1 MQNLLFGTIQSE
13 NLIAIAKKPDRK
25 SRKRL
30 LEELTELF
38 IIASHNLTE
47 HQRYSLGEIL
57 YFIAVDLG
65 VAEKRKLAE
74 HLAATKHAP
83 HFLVNSLARESIEV
97 ATPLLEYSP
106 VLSEKDLIHIALTKE
121 QDHLTAIAARNDLGR
136 ELIGI
141 ILSRGNDEAVTR
153 LKKNQSV
160 KNIDWFRSIRH
171 KLQSKSA

>member
-1 MQNLLFGTIQSE
+1 MQSLLFGTIQYE
-13 NLIAIAKKPDRK
+13 NLIATAKKPDRD

-38 IIASHNLTE
+38 AITAHNLTE
-47 HQRYSLGEIL
+47 QQRYSLGEIL

-65 VAEKRKLAE
+65 VAEKKYLAE

-83 HFLVNSLARESIEV
+83 HFLVNSLARESIEI

-106 VLSEKDLIHIALTKE
+106 VLTEKDLIHIALTKE
-121 QDHLTAIAARNDLGR
+121 QEHLTAIAARNDLSQ

-141 ILSRGNDEAVTR
+141 ILSRGNDQAVTR
-153 LKKNQSV
+153 LKTNQSV
-160 KNIDWFRSIRH
+160 KNIDWYRSIRH